1 MGRGLNQHQSPRMKI
16 YQTTQGQNLNLFDAV
31 GKHRCAKNNLQ
42 KIITIDKGVER
53 LQKCL
58 LIYRYKLIGGDNM
71 KNKSHM
77 KWAWTIMIGF
87 LTLGIVDFR
96 FGILGF
102 VCMGA
107 PMYHALRGR
116 VKCTVRNSV
125 QEGRF

>member
-1 MGRGLNQHQSPRMKI
+1 
-16 YQTTQGQNLNLFDAV
+16 
-31 GKHRCAKNNLQ
+31 
-42 KIITIDKGVER
+42 
-53 LQKCL
+53 
-58 LIYRYKLIGGDNM
+58 M

-116 VKCTVRNSV
+116 GKVHCQKFCPRGSLL
-125 QEGRF
+125 GRMLEKVSMQNKTAKSL